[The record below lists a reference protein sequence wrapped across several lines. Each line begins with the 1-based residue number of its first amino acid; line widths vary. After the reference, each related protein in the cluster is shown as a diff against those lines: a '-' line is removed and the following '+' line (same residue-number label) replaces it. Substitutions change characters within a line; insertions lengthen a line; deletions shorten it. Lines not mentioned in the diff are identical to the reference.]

1 MKLGS
6 ELWPARGRI
15 TMLPPGPVVEG
26 AIVPK
31 SMVDAAERTHVSR
44 RFRRASMA
52 RLRGKSYRPLGPHP
66 AVQGR
71 EDR

>member
-1 MKLGS
+1 MRALIAS
-6 ELWPARGRI
+6 
-15 TMLPPGPVVEG
+15 
-26 AIVPK
+26 K

-52 RLRGKSYRPLGPHP
+52 RLRGKSYRLLGPHP

-71 EDR
+71 EGQ